1 MKTKDSKPVKN
12 KKGIIY
18 LSSLPKYLNVTKLR
32 ELMENFGEVGR
43 IFLQPQNLPNNKKKP
58 SKHFTEGWVEFEKKR
73 VAKEVAAGLNGK
85 QIECR
90 KRSKYFDFIWSVK
103 YLSKFKWVHLSE
115 RVAYERAVRKHRMR
129 VEISQAKKEATDF
142 SLKVSQSDRLKLKT
156 EAENAT
162 QSTDDAALLPTQR
175 KTEEEYLKSKKRK
188 DTHEDNLDVLR
199 TLFS

>member
-1 MKTKDSKPVKN
+1 M
-12 KKGIIY
+12 
-18 LSSLPKYLNVTKLR
+18 
-32 ELMENFGEVGR
+32 
-43 IFLQPQNLPNNKKKP
+43 
-58 SKHFTEGWVEFEKKR
+58 
-73 VAKEVAAGLNGK
+73 
-85 QIECR
+85 
-90 KRSKYFDFIWSVK
+90 
-103 YLSKFKWVHLSE
+103 HLSE